1 MKRVIRLIV
10 VDLLIFS
17 FTVVFANSGPV
28 YMTGLPSSGVLA
40 VDKNSPIEV
49 NKENLTFDFSGEEKH
64 YAPIGIVTAEYEMVN
79 PTNDYLTVQMAF
91 PYIGNLGSA
100 SNENIKIT
108 VDNEELPYEVYL
120 GETVKSRNV
129 SNNSRSGGA
138 WHHHKERKVKQ
149 CHYRLLE
156 MI

>member
-40 VDKNSPIEV
+40 VD
-49 NKENLTFDFSGEEKH
+49 KENLTFDFSGEEKH

-120 GETVKSRNV
+120 GETVKSTQWWCL
-129 SNNSRSGGA
+129 A
-138 WHHHKERKVKQ
+138 PP
-149 CHYRLLE
+149 
-156 MI
+156 